1 MKHRKNLRPYERPR
15 TTVVELQQASQD
27 DAGEP
32 ERPRRSAELQHES
45 VAELVTLK
53 HNEAMKQFRH
63 LMTMAALV
71 LTGAAM
77 TACSGDDEP
86 VPGGMQPE
94 STTAYT
100 LTTTLT
106 FDGGGET
113 RALTEAGVKTFAVGD
128 QIAVKYYK
136 DGKWWGYETAMSEPL
151 TAADITDEGK
161 TATIT
166 VTLTDPDDGNT
177 DVRYVYP
184 AYLESGDGPA
194 TILENEQDGSLAKLA
209 EKFDYAEAAGNIDY
223 SGGSPALPALTLQ
236 NQLALAKFTF
246 SDGSADITASLRKL
260 VIDDGTHTY
269 SVTPS
274 SASEIWVALYPVG
287 TDQTIKLM
295 PFDGEQYYEKS
306 VTGKA
311 LDANNIY
318 PISVTTLATT
328 DSRFMPL
335 TLEAREDG
343 AEVSFKLSDA
353 VTGPV
358 EYRTCLSGAW
368 GAWSAYTSEAGITL
382 PATGDKVCFRGTN
395 AKYYQSTIS
404 CTGDCYLYGN
414 VMSLINALAFPAVK
428 ELTEEHTFQ
437 DLFNGNKHINID
449 AARPFLLP
457 ATTLINDC
465 YALMFSEC
473 SNLTVAPA
481 LPATN
486 LADYCYNSMFQY
498 CSRLEQGPLLPAT
511 CLTSNC
517 YEGMFRSCGSL
528 KSVICLA
535 TENIIGNI
543 NNMLT
548 GAGDPYS
555 REKHTFYKAPGA
567 TWPKYDGDDD
577 GERGIPSFW
586 NVEDY
591 VTP

>member
-1 MKHRKNLRPYERPR
+1 
-15 TTVVELQQASQD
+15 
-27 DAGEP
+27 
-32 ERPRRSAELQHES
+32 
-45 VAELVTLK
+45 
-53 HNEAMKQFRH
+53 MKQFRH
-63 LMTMAALV
+63 MMTMAALA

-77 TACSGDDEP
+77 TACSGDDGP

-136 DGKWWGYETAMSEPL
+136 NGKDWAYETVTSEPL

-161 TATIT
+161 TATFT
-166 VTLTDPDDGNT
+166 VTLTDPDVGKT
-177 DVRYVYP
+177 SVCYVYP
-184 AYLESGDGPA
+184 AYLESGDGRA
-194 TILENEQDGSLAKLA
+194 SILENEQDGSLAKLA
-209 EKFDYAEAAGNIDY
+209 EKFDYAEATGDIDY
-223 SGGSPALPALTLQ
+223 SGGTPALPALTLQ
-236 NQLALAKFTF
+236 NQLALARFTF
-246 SDGSADITASLRKL
+246 RYGSADITASLRKL
-260 VIDDGTHTY
+260 VIDDGTYTY
-269 SVTPS
+269 FVTPS

-295 PFDGEQYYEKS
+295 PCDGEQYYEKS

-318 PISVTTLATT
+318 PIRVTTTATT
-328 DSRFMPL
+328 GYHVMPL

-343 AEVSFKLSDA
+343 AEVSFKLSGV

-358 EYRTCLSGAW
+358 EYRTCLSDTW
-368 GAWSAYTSEAGITL
+368 GAWSAYTSETGITL

-395 AKYYQSTIS
+395 ATYDQSTIS

-414 VMSLINALAFPAVK
+414 VMSLIDALSFPALK

-437 DLFNGNKHINID
+437 DLFKDNKHIDID

-457 ATTLINDC
+457 ATTLRNDC
-465 YALMFSEC
+465 YESMFSGC
-473 SNLTVAPA
+473 RNLTVAPA

-486 LADYCYNSMFQY
+486 LADYCYANMFQN
-498 CSRLEQGPLLPAT
+498 CGKLEHGPLLPAT
-511 CLTSNC
+511 RLTSYC
-517 YEGMFRSCGSL
+517 YDGMFSYCGSL

-535 TENIIGNI
+535 TESIDGNI
-543 NNMLT
+543 DYMLYY
-548 GAGDPYS
+548 AGNQDPG
-555 REKHTFYKAPGA
+555 ETHTFYTAPGA
-567 TWPKYDGDDD
+567 TWPQDVDDD
-577 GERGIPSFW
+577 LGDYGIPNFW
-586 NVEDY
+586 NVTEY
-591 VTP
+591 SVTP

>member
-1 MKHRKNLRPYERPR
+1 
-15 TTVVELQQASQD
+15 
-27 DAGEP
+27 
-32 ERPRRSAELQHES
+32 
-45 VAELVTLK
+45 
-53 HNEAMKQFRH
+53 MKQFRH
-63 LMTMAALV
+63 LMTMAALA
-71 LTGAAM
+71 LTGATM

-136 DGKWWGYETAMSEPL
+136 NGKDWDYETATSEPL

-166 VTLTDPDDGNT
+166 VTLTDPVVGKT
-177 DVRYVYP
+177 DIRYVYP
-184 AYLESGDGPA
+184 AYLESDIGRA
-194 TILENEQDGSLAKLA
+194 SILENKQDGSLAKLA

-223 SGGSPALPALTLQ
+223 SGGTPALPALTLQ

-260 VIDDGTHTY
+260 LIEDGAHTY
-269 SVTPS
+269 FVTPS

-295 PFDGEQYYEKS
+295 PNDGAQFYEKS

-311 LDANNIY
+311 LVANNIY
-318 PISVTTLATT
+318 PISVTTPATT
-328 DSRFMPL
+328 DSRLMPL
-335 TLEAREDG
+335 TIEAWENG

-353 VTGPV
+353 VTRPV
-358 EYRTCLSGAW
+358 EYRTCLSGTW
-368 GAWSAYTSEAGITL
+368 GAWTGYTSNKGITL

-395 AKYYQSTIS
+395 AKYDQSTIS
-404 CTGDCYLYGN
+404 CTSNCYLYGN
-414 VMSLINALAFPAVK
+414 VMSLIDPMAFPALK
-428 ELTEEHTFQ
+428 ELTEEQTFQ

-457 ATTLINDC
+457 ATTLRNDC
-465 YALMFSEC
+465 YESMFSGC
-473 SNLTVAPA
+473 ANLTVAPA

-486 LADYCYNSMFQY
+486 LADACYKNMFQS
-498 CSRLEQGPLLPAT
+498 CGSLEHGPLLPAT
-511 CLTSNC
+511 SLKLSC
-517 YEGMFRSCGSL
+517 YEGMFNSCGSL

-535 TENIIGNI
+535 TEYIVGNI
-543 NNMLT
+543 NDMLYY
-548 GAGDPYS
+548 AGNPYS
-555 REKHTFYKAPGA
+555 GEKPTFYKAPGA
-567 TWPKYDGDDD
+567 TWPRDDDDD
-577 GERGIPSFW
+577 GANGIPKFW

-591 VTP
+591 SVTP

>member
-1 MKHRKNLRPYERPR
+1 
-15 TTVVELQQASQD
+15 
-27 DAGEP
+27 
-32 ERPRRSAELQHES
+32 
-45 VAELVTLK
+45 
-53 HNEAMKQFRH
+53 MKQFRH
-63 LMTMAALV
+63 LMTMAALA

-136 DGKWWGYETAMSEPL
+136 KKQDWDETAMSEPL

-161 TATIT
+161 TATFT
-166 VTLTDPDDGNT
+166 VTLTDPDVGKT
-177 DVRYVYP
+177 SVRYVYP
-184 AYLESGDGPA
+184 AYLESDDDRA
-194 TILENEQDGSLAKLA
+194 SIIENEQKGSLDKLA
-209 EKFDYAEAAGNIDY
+209 KYFDYAEATGNIDY
-223 SGGSPALPALTLQ
+223 SGGTPALPALELE
-236 NQLALAKFTF
+236 NKLALAKFTF
-246 SDGSADITASLRKL
+246 RYGSADITASLRKL
-260 VIDDGTHTY
+260 VIDDGAHTY

-274 SASEIWVALYPVG
+274 SASEIWVALYPVR

-295 PFDGEQYYEKS
+295 PCDGAQYYEKS

-318 PISVTTLATT
+318 PIRVTTTATT
-328 DSRFMPL
+328 DSRLMPL
-335 TLEAREDG
+335 TLEAREAG

-368 GAWSAYTSEAGITL
+368 GAWSAYTSETGITL
-382 PATGDKVCFRGTN
+382 PATGDKVSFRGTN
-395 AKYYQSTIS
+395 AKYDQSTIS

-414 VMSLINALAFPAVK
+414 VMSLIDAVSFPALK

-437 DLFNGNKHINID
+437 DLFKGNKHIDIN
-449 AARPFLLP
+449 AAQPFLLP
-457 ATTLINDC
+457 ATTLISDC
-465 YALMFSEC
+465 YQSMFHGCEK
-473 SNLTVAPA
+473 LTVAPA

-486 LADYCYNSMFQY
+486 LANYCYTNMFNN
-498 CSRLEQGPLLPAT
+498 CTSLEHGPLLPAT
-511 CLTSNC
+511 SLTMGC
-517 YEGMFRSCGSL
+517 YEGMFQDCRSL

-535 TENIIGNI
+535 TEYIINDNI
-543 NNMLT
+543 NYMLYCSLYPDFGET
-548 GAGDPYS
+548 
-555 REKHTFYKAPGA
+555 HTFYKAPG
-567 TWPKYDGDDD
+567 TDWPKYDDDVY
-577 GERGIPSFW
+577 GNYGIPSFW
-586 NVEDY
+586 EVKDY
-591 VTP
+591 SVTP

>member
-1 MKHRKNLRPYERPR
+1 
-15 TTVVELQQASQD
+15 
-27 DAGEP
+27 
-32 ERPRRSAELQHES
+32 
-45 VAELVTLK
+45 
-53 HNEAMKQFRH
+53 MKQFRH
-63 LMTMAALV
+63 LMTMAALA

-86 VPGGMQPE
+86 LPGGMQPE

-106 FDGGGET
+106 FDGGSET

-136 DGKWWGYETAMSEPL
+136 AGKWWAYETATSKPL

-166 VTLTDPDDGNT
+166 VTLTDPDVGKT
-177 DVRYVYP
+177 AVRYVYP
-184 AYLESGDGPA
+184 AYLESDDGRA
-194 TILENEQDGSLAKLA
+194 SILENEQDGSFAKLS

-223 SGGSPALPALTLQ
+223 SGGTPALPALTLQ

-260 VIDDGTHTY
+260 LIDDGAHTY
-269 SVTPS
+269 FVTPS

-287 TDQTIKLM
+287 TDQTITLM
-295 PFDGEQYYEKS
+295 PYDGEQYYEKS

-318 PISVTTLATT
+318 PISVTTPTATGYHA
-328 DSRFMPL
+328 MPL
-335 TLEAREDG
+335 TLEAKKAG
-343 AEVSFKLSDA
+343 AMVSFKLSGA

-358 EYRTCLSGAW
+358 EYRTCPSGTW
-368 GAWSAYTSEAGITL
+368 GPWTEYTSETEITL
-382 PATGDKVCFRGTN
+382 PAMGDKVSFRGTN
-395 AKYYQSTIS
+395 ATYYQSNIS
-404 CTGDCYLYGN
+404 STGDCYLYGN
-414 VMSLINALAFPAVK
+414 VMSLIDAFAFPVLK

-437 DLFNGNKHINID
+437 NLFNGNKHIDID

-457 ATTLINDC
+457 ATTLKPNC
-465 YALMFSEC
+465 YESMFFGCE
-473 SNLTVAPA
+473 NLTVAPA

-486 LADYCYNSMFQY
+486 LAEACYKDMFQN
-498 CSRLEQGPLLPAT
+498 CSSLEHGPLLPAT
-511 CLTSNC
+511 SLTYFC
-517 YEGMFRSCGSL
+517 YEGMFRNCGSL

-543 NNMLT
+543 NDMLFY
-548 GAGDPYS
+548 AGNPS
-555 REKHTFYKAPGA
+555 SEEKHTFYKAPGA
-567 TWPKYDGDDD
+567 YWPKDDD
-577 GERGIPSFW
+577 DVGDSGIPSFW
-586 NVEDY
+586 TVKDY
-591 VTP
+591 AP

>member
-1 MKHRKNLRPYERPR
+1 
-15 TTVVELQQASQD
+15 
-27 DAGEP
+27 
-32 ERPRRSAELQHES
+32 
-45 VAELVTLK
+45 
-53 HNEAMKQFRH
+53 MKQFRH
-63 LMTMAALV
+63 LMTMTALA

-136 DGKWWGYETAMSEPL
+136 DGIWWAYETATSKPL

-166 VTLTDPDDGNT
+166 VTLTDPDVGNT
-177 DVRYVYP
+177 AVRYVYP
-184 AYLESGDGPA
+184 AYLESGAGPA

-223 SGGSPALPALTLQ
+223 SGGTPALPALTLQ

-260 VIDDGTHTY
+260 LIDDGAHTY

-287 TDQTIKLM
+287 KDQTITLT
-295 PFDGEQYYEKS
+295 PYDGEQYYEKS

-318 PISVTTLATT
+318 PISVTTPAAIGI
-328 DSRFMPL
+328 RFMPL

-343 AEVSFKLSDA
+343 AKVSFKLSGA

-358 EYRTCLSGAW
+358 EYRTCPSGTW
-368 GAWSAYTSEAGITL
+368 GPWTEYTSETEITL
-382 PATGDKVCFRGTN
+382 DATGDKVSFRGTN
-395 AKYYQSTIS
+395 AKYDQSTIS
-404 CTGDCYLYGN
+404 CTADCYLYGN
-414 VMSLINALAFPAVK
+414 LMSLIDAFAFPVVK
-428 ELTEEHTFQ
+428 KLTEDHTFQ
-437 DLFNGNKHINID
+437 DLFKENKHIDID

-457 ATTLINDC
+457 ATTLTNDC
-465 YALMFSEC
+465 YALMFSGC
-473 SNLTVAPA
+473 KNLTVAPA

-486 LADYCYNSMFQY
+486 LAGFCYYNMFDG
-498 CSRLEQGPLLPAT
+498 CTSLEQGPLLPAT
-511 CLTSNC
+511 SLTNSC
-517 YEGMFRSCGSL
+517 YEGMFRNCRSL

-535 TENIIGNI
+535 TEDIIGNTI
-543 NNMLT
+543 DMLNR
-548 GAGDPYS
+548 AGDQDS
-555 REKHTFYKAPGA
+555 GEKHTFYKAPGA
-567 TWPKYDGDDD
+567 TWLIDDDDRGDD
-577 GERGIPSFW
+577 GIPSFW
-586 NVEDY
+586 EVENY
-591 VTP
+591 SVTP

>member
-1 MKHRKNLRPYERPR
+1 
-15 TTVVELQQASQD
+15 
-27 DAGEP
+27 
-32 ERPRRSAELQHES
+32 
-45 VAELVTLK
+45 
-53 HNEAMKQFRH
+53 MKQFRH
-63 LMTMAALV
+63 LMTMAALA

-136 DGKWWGYETAMSEPL
+136 KNQDWDETVTSEPL

-166 VTLTDPDDGNT
+166 VTLTDPDDGKT

-184 AYLESGDGPA
+184 AYLESDNDRA
-194 TILENEQDGSLAKLA
+194 SILENEQDGSLATLA
-209 EKFDYAEAAGNIDY
+209 EKFDYAEATGNIDY
-223 SGGSPALPALTLQ
+223 SGGSPALPALTLE
-236 NQLALAKFTF
+236 NQLALARFTF
-246 SDGSADITASLRKL
+246 RYGSADITASLRKL
-260 VIDDGTHTY
+260 AIDDGTYTY

-274 SASEIWVALYPVG
+274 SASEIWVALYPVR

-295 PFDGEQYYEKS
+295 LYDGEQYYEKS
-306 VTGKA
+306 VKGKA

-318 PISVTTLATT
+318 PIRVTTTATT
-328 DSRFMPL
+328 GYHAMPL

-358 EYRTCLSGAW
+358 EFRTCLSDTW
-368 GAWSAYTSEAGITL
+368 GAWSAYTSETKITL
-382 PATGDKVCFRGTN
+382 LATGDKVCFRGTN
-395 AKYYQSTIS
+395 AKYDQSTIS

-414 VMSLINALAFPAVK
+414 VMSLIDALSFPALK

-437 DLFNGNKHINID
+437 DLFKDNKHIDID
-449 AARPFLLP
+449 PAQPFLLP
-457 ATTLINDC
+457 ATTLKACC
-465 YALMFSEC
+465 YHTMFFGCE
-473 SNLTVAPA
+473 NLTVAPA

-486 LADYCYNSMFQY
+486 LAESCYKHMFDYCI
-498 CSRLEQGPLLPAT
+498 RLEHGPLLPAT
-511 CLTSNC
+511 SLTTFC
-517 YEGMFRSCGSL
+517 YYGIFHDCRSL

-535 TENIIGNI
+535 TEYIINDNIHE
-543 NNMLT
+543 MLY

-555 REKHTFYKAPGA
+555 GEKPTFYKAPGA
-567 TWPKYDGDDD
+567 TWPIDDNIDGDN
-577 GERGIPSFW
+577 GIPSFW

>member
-1 MKHRKNLRPYERPR
+1 
-15 TTVVELQQASQD
+15 
-27 DAGEP
+27 
-32 ERPRRSAELQHES
+32 
-45 VAELVTLK
+45 
-53 HNEAMKQFRH
+53 MKQFRH
-63 LMTMAALV
+63 LMTMAALA

-86 VPGGMQPE
+86 VPVGMQPE

-136 DGKWWGYETAMSEPL
+136 DGKWWAYETATSEPL

-166 VTLTDPDDGNT
+166 VTLTDPDVGNT
-177 DVRYVYP
+177 SVRYVYP

-194 TILENEQDGSLAKLA
+194 KILENEQDGSFDKLAKY
-209 EKFDYAEAAGNIDY
+209 FDYAEATGDIDY

-260 VIDDGTHTY
+260 MIDDGLHTY
-269 SVTPS
+269 FVTPS

-295 PFDGEQYYEKS
+295 PYDGEQFYEKS

-318 PISVTTLATT
+318 PISVTTPAATG
-328 DSRFMPL
+328 SRFMPL
-335 TLEAREDG
+335 TLEAGEDG
-343 AEVSFKLSDA
+343 AKVSFKLSGA

-358 EYRTCLSGAW
+358 EYRTCLSGTW
-368 GAWSAYTSEAGITL
+368 GAWTGYTSETGITL
-382 PATGDKVCFRGTN
+382 PATGDKVCFHGTN
-395 AKYYQSTIS
+395 DKYDQSTIS

-414 VMSLINALAFPAVK
+414 VMSLIDAMVFPAVK

-437 DLFNGNKHINID
+437 DLFNGNKHIDIN

-457 ATTLINDC
+457 ATTLKPFC
-465 YALMFSEC
+465 YLSMFSGCE
-473 SNLTVAPA
+473 NLTVAPA

-486 LADYCYNSMFQY
+486 LADICYKDMFQG
-498 CSRLEQGPLLPAT
+498 CGKLEHGPLLPAT
-511 CLTSNC
+511 RLNTFC
-517 YEGMFRSCGSL
+517 YEGMFRNCGSL

-535 TENIIGNI
+535 TVDINGNI
-543 NNMLT
+543 NKMLNC
-548 GAGDPYS
+548 AGEQFS
-555 REKHTFYKAPGA
+555 GEKPTFFKAPGA
-567 TWPKYDGDDD
+567 TWPIDDDEDGDN
-577 GERGIPSFW
+577 GIPSFW
-586 NVEDY
+586 EVKDY
-591 VTP
+591 AP

>member
-1 MKHRKNLRPYERPR
+1 
-15 TTVVELQQASQD
+15 
-27 DAGEP
+27 
-32 ERPRRSAELQHES
+32 
-45 VAELVTLK
+45 
-53 HNEAMKQFRH
+53 MKQFRH
-63 LMTMAALV
+63 LMTMAALA

-77 TACSGDDEP
+77 TACSGDEP

-136 DGKWWGYETAMSEPL
+136 KKQDWVETVTSEPL

-161 TATIT
+161 TATFT
-166 VTLTDPDDGNT
+166 VTLTDPDDGKT
-177 DVRYVYP
+177 SVRYVYP
-184 AYLESGDGPA
+184 AYLESDNDRA
-194 TILENEQDGSLAKLA
+194 SILENEQDGSLAKLA

-236 NQLALAKFTF
+236 NQLALARFTF

-274 SASEIWVALYPVG
+274 SASEIWVALYPVS
-287 TDQTIKLM
+287 TDKTIKLM
-295 PFDGEQYYEKS
+295 PFDGAQYYQKS

-318 PISVTTLATT
+318 PIRVTTTATT
-328 DSRFMPL
+328 DSRLMPL
-335 TLEAREDG
+335 TLEASKAG
-343 AEVSFKLSDA
+343 AEVSFTLSGA

-358 EYRTCLSGAW
+358 EYRTFLSDTW
-368 GAWSAYTSEAGITL
+368 GAWSAYTGETKITL
-382 PATGDKVCFRGTN
+382 PATGDKVSFRGTN
-395 AKYYQSTIS
+395 VTYNGSTIS

-414 VMSLINALAFPAVK
+414 VMSLIDALSFPALK

-437 DLFNGNKHINID
+437 DLFKDNKHIDID
-449 AARPFLLP
+449 PARPFLLP
-457 ATTLINDC
+457 ATTLRPNC
-465 YALMFSEC
+465 YEHMFYGCEK
-473 SNLTVAPA
+473 LTVAPA

-486 LADYCYNSMFQY
+486 LADYCYAKMFEN
-498 CSRLEQGPLLPAT
+498 CGKLEHGPLLPAT
-511 CLTSNC
+511 SLTMGC
-517 YEGMFRSCGSL
+517 YEGMFQDCRSL

-535 TENIIGNI
+535 TEYIIDGNI
-543 NNMLT
+543 NDMLYY
-548 GAGDPYS
+548 AGDS
-555 REKHTFYKAPGA
+555 NSGEKPTFYKAPGT
-567 TWPKYDGDDD
+567 TWPQYDDD
-577 GERGIPSFW
+577 DEGYRGIPNFW
-586 NVEDY
+586 EVKPY
-591 VTP
+591 SVTP